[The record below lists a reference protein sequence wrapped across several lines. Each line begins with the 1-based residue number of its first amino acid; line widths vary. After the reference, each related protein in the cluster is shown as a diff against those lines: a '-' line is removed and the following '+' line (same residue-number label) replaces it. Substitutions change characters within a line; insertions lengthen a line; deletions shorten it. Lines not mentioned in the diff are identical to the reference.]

1 MKALSCPPELWSEF
15 SRLLDE
21 ALDLPEPLRAGWLAQ
36 LPARHAAVLPW
47 LRRVLENPAG
57 PLTAD
62 YLQAP
67 QLPLAASSSESDFAA
82 GQRIGPWQLVSELG
96 RGGMGVVW
104 RARRIDGVLQ
114 REAALKLP
122 HAHLLAGA
130 LRERFD
136 RERDILAA
144 LNHPHIAALY
154 DAGLAEGGQP
164 WLALELVEGVPISDW
179 CRARRLGLDAR
190 LDLFAQVL
198 AAVQYAHARLVV
210 HRDLKPSNVLVDGGG
225 QVKLLD
231 FGIAKL
237 LDGESGGAATA
248 LTQLGGRAA
257 TPDYAAPEQ
266 LAGGA
271 VTTATDVHA
280 LGAMLYELLCGQ
292 RPHARAGRARLSLTD
307 AADGEAPLASSRVEP
322 GQAESLGLTASVL
335 RRGLRG
341 DLDAILA
348 KALSPAPEQRY
359 ATVEAFA
366 ADLDRARRHEPI
378 VARRIGRLQLAGKF
392 LRRHRLGAG
401 FGAALLL
408 AIAVGLAGVLWQ
420 AREARQQA
428 RRAEAV
434 KDFLIG
440 VFKASDP
447 RIASDKPRG
456 QITARELLDVSTGR
470 IDRRFAD
477 DPEVRI
483 ELLRTAADIYR
494 ELGEQAAYEALQA
507 RQLELVRQHYGPH
520 HPNVLDAAV
529 EAGVQAC
536 GRADAPR
543 CAAAQAAA
551 DALLKAAGDTDPE
564 RRGHWWI
571 NEGLR
576 LQADPQQREATL
588 AAYQQAVALFAAQ
601 APESRGHVTALLEL
615 GSIQQAQMQLAEGI
629 ATYRRAIAL
638 AESLPERNDAEMQT
652 LWSNLGITHQQAGQL
667 AEAGAA
673 FGRSADYA
681 ERTTGAD
688 SPTAWVARGQ
698 AARTL
703 HLAGER
709 DAAWR
714 EYARL
719 IPLLP
724 PLAALDRDLATLRLN
739 YGDRLSAEGRA
750 AEAIPQLEAVARY
763 FATQKV
769 YEHQGRL
776 ARRFLGEAYT
786 RAGQRAEAR
795 RELQASLAEYL
806 AHGADGDQPVMA
818 IRESWGRL
826 LLDEGSTAAAQA
838 QFGAVVKAAGGRKL
852 AHIALAHGGLA
863 RAALAV
869 GDREA
874 AARESAAAL
883 AIWGEVTGFRDV
895 RMGPYLQR
903 IRADVL
909 AASGDLA
916 GAQALED
923 AAAEA
928 SARYDAPESATR
940 NRRVMR
946 AR

>member
-21 ALDLPEPLRAGWLAQ
+21 ALELPEPLRAGWLAQ

-47 LRRVLENPAG
+47 LRRVLESPAG

-67 QLPLAASSSESDFAA
+67 RLPSATIATAESDFAA
-82 GQRIGPWQLVSELG
+82 GGRVGPWQLVAELG

-104 RARRIDGVLQ
+104 RARRVDGVLQ

-144 LNHPHIAALY
+144 LTHPHIAALY

-179 CRARRLGLDAR
+179 CRERRLGLAAR
-190 LDLFAQVL
+190 LTLFAQVL

-210 HRDLKPSNVLVDGGG
+210 HRDLKPSNVLVDGAG

-292 RPHARAGRARLSLTD
+292 RPHARASRTRLSLAD
-307 AADGEAPLASSRVEP
+307 AADGEAPLASSRVEA
-322 GQAESLGLTASVL
+322 GQAESLGLTVPAL
-335 RRGLRG
+335 RRALRG

-366 ADLDRARRHEPI
+366 ADLARAGRHEPI
-378 VARRIGRLQLAGKF
+378 SALRIGRLRLAGKF

-456 QITARELLDVSTGR
+456 QITARELLDISAGR
-470 IDRRFAD
+470 IDQRFAD
-477 DPEVRI
+477 DPEIRI
-483 ELLRTAADIYR
+483 ELLRTAADLYR
-494 ELGEQAAYEALQA
+494 ELGEDAAYEKLQA
-507 RQLELVRQHYGPH
+507 RQLELVRKHYGDL
-520 HPNVLDAAV
+520 HPNLVDGAV
-529 EAGVQAC
+529 EAG
-536 GRADAPR
+536 GRACLRQDWPA
-543 CAAAQAAA
+543 CARLQQAA
-551 DALLKAAGDTDPE
+551 DALLIRAGQDSSQA
-564 RRGHWWI
+564 RGYWLI
-571 NEGLR
+571 NEAIRLR
-576 LQADPQQREATL
+576 AEPDTHAQRQVLLERAL
-588 AAYQQAVALFAAQ
+588 ALFRAQ
-601 APESRGHVTALLEL
+601 APGGVGEITARHEL
-615 GSIQQAQMQLAEGI
+615 ASDAQSAGDQL
-629 ATYRRAIAL
+629 RAIAL
-638 AESLPERNDAEMQT
+638 TREALALSEKLPERNDSELQT
-652 LWSNLGITHQQAGQL
+652 TWSNLGVAQQQAGDFLGAGESFEKSALIAARTNGEDQL
-667 AEAGAA
+667 LAQIPRA
-673 FGRSADYA
+673 
-681 ERTTGAD
+681 
-688 SPTAWVARGQ
+688 Q

-709 DAAWR
+709 ERALALYETLRPRFDSPLENDDLATAREGYGERLAAEGRPALGIPYLERAERSFQKQTAYEYALRRVRRPLGDAYERVGRFDDARRVLQLSLAEHLAKAPAGHQTIVAIRERWGRFLLARGELDAAGEQFKAAIAEAQNPHW
-714 EYARL
+714 AHVAL
-719 IPLLP
+719 AQGG
-724 PLAALDRDLATLRLN
+724 LAALALRRGDLPEAQARSAEALATW
-739 YGDRLSAEGRA
+739 A
-750 AEAIPQLEAVARY
+750 
-763 FATQKV
+763 K
-769 YEHQGRL
+769 
-776 ARRFLGEAYT
+776 
-786 RAGQRAEAR
+786 
-795 RELQASLAEYL
+795 
-806 AHGADGDQPVMA
+806 
-818 IRESWGRL
+818 
-826 LLDEGSTAAAQA
+826 LD
-838 QFGAVVKAAGGRKL
+838 
-852 AHIALAHGGLA
+852 
-863 RAALAV
+863 
-869 GDREA
+869 
-874 AARESAAAL
+874 
-883 AIWGEVTGFRDV
+883 GFRDV
-895 RMGPYLQR
+895 RMQPYLQR

-909 AASGDLA
+909 AAAGDIA

-923 AAAEA
+923 AAAA
-928 SARYDAPESATR
+928 MSARYDAPEGATVK
-940 NRRVMR
+940 RRVMR
-946 AR
+946 AP